1 MRLTSGLISAC
12 TLIGC
17 FYCMSLLNVR
27 CMVFGF
33 KKSLVGALVAPSR
46 PLEGTKTGHSDVPNA
61 AKFELAFNL
70 KRHRRQGHDFD
81 D

>member
-1 MRLTSGLISAC
+1 
-12 TLIGC
+12 
-17 FYCMSLLNVR
+17 
-27 CMVFGF
+27 
-33 KKSLVGALVAPSR
+33 VAPSQ
-46 PLEGTKTGHSDVPNA
+46 PLEGTKTDHSDVPNA